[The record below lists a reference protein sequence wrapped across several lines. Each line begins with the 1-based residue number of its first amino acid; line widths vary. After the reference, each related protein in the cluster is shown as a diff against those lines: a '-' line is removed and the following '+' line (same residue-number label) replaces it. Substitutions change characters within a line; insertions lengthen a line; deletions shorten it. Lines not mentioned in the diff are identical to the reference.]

1 MSATAIQRKLDKA
14 HKKVSN
20 KIGYTYNLYRPITN
34 INPLDD
40 ANFIDDIKATFT
52 LSDQY
57 TSAMGWGIPAWT
69 IYTDAVQVQEG
80 DFFHSEELERTFFI
94 TSRKPHLPVIAIEVP
109 HRVDIMRIGY
119 GDTGNGFEAGATTYL
134 AKNLP
139 AFVSMGASNFASG
152 LPARTAGTASMRTVE
167 VITHFPNQEKLI
179 GTTLVIAADGFEG
192 DIQRYDYSGIG
203 LGVKFSAAENYI

>member
-20 KIGYTYNLYRPITN
+20 KIGYTYNVYRPITN
-34 INPLDD
+34 IDPLDD

-69 IYTDAVQVQEG
+69 IYTDAEQIQEG
-80 DFFHSEELERTFFI
+80 DFFYNEELERTFFI
-94 TSRKPHLPVIAIEVP
+94 TSRKPHLPVIAVEVP
-109 HRVDIMRIGY
+109 HRIDIMTIGY
-119 GDTGNGFEAGATTYL
+119 GDSGNGFEAGATTYL

-139 AFVSMGASNFASG
+139 AFVAMGASNFASG
-152 LPARTAGTASMRTVE
+152 LPARTAGSAPMRSVE
-167 VITHFPNQEKLI
+167 VITCFPNQESLI
-179 GTTLVIAADGFEG
+179 GKTLVISSEDFSG

-203 LGVKFSAAENYI
+203 LGVKFSAAENRL